1 MKIRP
6 ASPEDIPQ
14 LVALLLAMR
23 DETRYAGLE
32 VSPERLGRNLA
43 TQFGRMDSTQCCF
56 VAQSA
61 EGSIVGV
68 LAGGLNKF
76 LFEEFVTASEGLFY
90 VHAGARGTT
99 AAVKL
104 IYAFR
109 EWALARGVREIQF
122 SVRSGKDIARTDR
135 LMKRLGFNLIG
146 GNYSLWVDRSASA
159 QEAQG

>member
-6 ASPEDIPQ
+6 AAPADIPA
-14 LVALLLAMR
+14 LVELLLAMR

-32 VSPERLGRNLA
+32 LSPERLARNLG
-43 TQFGRMDSTQCCF
+43 TQFSRMDATQCCF
-56 VAQSA
+56 VAENA
-61 EGSIVGV
+61 HAALVGV
-68 LAGGLNKF
+68 LAGGLKPF
-76 LFEEFVTASEGLFY
+76 LFEEFVTATEGLFY
-90 VHAGARGTT
+90 VHPSARGST

-109 EWALARGVREIQF
+109 EWAIARGVREVQF

-146 GNYSLWVDRSASA
+146 GNYSLWVDRGAA
-159 QEAQG
+159 AERA

>member
-1 MKIRP
+1 VKIRP
-6 ASPEDIPQ
+6 ASPADIPQ
-14 LVALLLAMR
+14 LVELLLAMR

-32 VSPERLGRNLA
+32 LAPERLARNLGM
-43 TQFGRMDSTQCCF
+43 QFARIDATQCCF
-56 VAQSA
+56 VAENA
-61 EGSIVGV
+61 EGTLVGV
-68 LAGGLNKF
+68 LAGGLKQF
-76 LFEEFVTASEGLFY
+76 IFQEFVTASEGLFY
-90 VHAGARGTT
+90 VHPRVRGTS

-146 GNYSLWVDRSASA
+146 GNYSLWVEPSARA
-159 QEAQG
+159 GRA